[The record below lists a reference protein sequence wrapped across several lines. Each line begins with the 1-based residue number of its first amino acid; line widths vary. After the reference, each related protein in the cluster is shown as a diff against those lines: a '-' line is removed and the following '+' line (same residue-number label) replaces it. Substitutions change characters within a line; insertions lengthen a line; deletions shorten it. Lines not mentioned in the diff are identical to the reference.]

1 MPYKQVKINI
11 TRQQLAKALAGK
23 PVRFSASQ
31 LGSGDS
37 YLSLHPA
44 NVKLVE
50 RSAMKG
56 SGCVLDLSEGELMA
70 TAEDMNGSGIF
81 GDIWKGLKSGY
92 KWVKKNVVDSD
103 FYQKNVRP
111 LAREAVE
118 LGKNAAKAYLN
129 NPAANKL
136 IDAASDKLSQ
146 ETGAF
151 GLKGKKRTKAQ
162 RKALLAGKGLY
173 LS

>member
-1 MPYKQVKINI
+1 MYKQIKINI
-11 TRQQLAKALAGK
+11 TRDQLHKALNGK
-23 PVRFSASQ
+23 PISFKKEQ
-31 LGSGDS
+31 IGSGTS

-50 RSAMKG
+50 KASMKG
-56 SGCVLDLSEGELMA
+56 SGCVLHLAPGELMA

-92 KWVKKNVVDSD
+92 KFVKKNIVDSD
-103 FYQKNVRP
+103 FYQKNLKPLVRQG
-111 LAREAVE
+111 VE
-118 LGKNAAKAYLN
+118 MGKNAAKAYLN
-129 NPAANKL
+129 NPIANNL
-136 IDAASDKLSQ
+136 IDAASNELSK

-151 GLKGKKRTKAQ
+151 GVKPRRTKTQ
-162 RKALLAGKGLY
+162 KKALLQAKGLY

>member
-1 MPYKQVKINI
+1 MVYKQVKINI

-23 PVRFSASQ
+23 PVQFSASQ

-44 NVKLVE
+44 NIKIVE
-50 RSAMKG
+50 KSAMKG
-56 SGCVLDLSEGELMA
+56 RGCILNLSEGELMS
-70 TAEDMNGSGIF
+70 TAEDMQGAGIF

-118 LGKNAAKAYLN
+118 LGKNAAKAYLS

-136 IDAASDKLSQ
+136 IDAASEKLSQ

-151 GLKGKKRTKAQ
+151 GVRKTKAQ
-162 RKALLAGKGLY
+162 KKQMLIGKGLY